1 MEIKDRFEFINQVFE
16 KHINGIETLIEN
28 HSFPKSMLCLYSKVL
43 QIESLR
49 KILEKTDENFYSSQ
63 VLLRTLLEH
72 YLVGYYAYYKTSTE
86 KDDSIGEA
94 YYDEYV
100 KSEIIKRENY
110 YFNLD
115 KIKGDL
121 KSENLNGYLSKHGE
135 ELIGLTQVEIDN
147 IHKKASQFSNVRS
160 VIKYLFNVEN
170 QTKAEGIL
178 HTMLFD
184 FLEKYN
190 KLSSYVHG
198 GVSAE
203 VESFNKDDSE
213 KRMEKIEENK
223 TWGISL
229 EANLKFY
236 FLFLLFKDN
245 PDEVLKLN
253 GFLKK

>member
-1 MEIKDRFEFINQVFE
+1 
-16 KHINGIETLIEN
+16 
-28 HSFPKSMLCLYSKVL
+28 
-43 QIESLR
+43 
-49 KILEKTDENFYSSQ
+49 
-63 VLLRTLLEH
+63 RTLLEH

-178 HTMLFD
+178 HTM
-184 FLEKYN
+184 
-190 KLSSYVHG
+190 
-198 GVSAE
+198 
-203 VESFNKDDSE
+203 
-213 KRMEKIEENK
+213 
-223 TWGISL
+223 
-229 EANLKFY
+229 
-236 FLFLLFKDN
+236 
-245 PDEVLKLN
+245 
-253 GFLKK
+253 

>member
-1 MEIKDRFEFINQVFE
+1 MEIKEKFEFIHQVFE
-16 KHINGIETLIEN
+16 KHLNGIEKLIEN
-28 HSFPKSMLCLYSKVL
+28 HQFPKSMLCIYSKVL

-49 KILEKTDENFYSSQ
+49 KILEKSDENFYSSQ

-72 YLVGYYAYYKTSTE
+72 YLIGYYAYYKTSTE
-86 KDDSIGEA
+86 KDDSVGDT

-115 KIKGDL
+115 KIKNDL
-121 KSENLNGYLSKHGE
+121 KSESINGYLSKYGE
-135 ELIGLTQVEIDN
+135 EFTDLTQFEIDN
-147 IHKKASQFSNVRS
+147 IHKKAAQFNNVRN
-160 VIKYLFNVEN
+160 VIKYLFNSDN
-170 QTKAEGIL
+170 QSKEEGVL
-178 HTMLFD
+178 HIMLFD

-213 KRMEKIEENK
+213 KREAKIEENK

-229 EANLKFY
+229 EANLKFC
-236 FLFLLFKDN
+236 FLFLLFNDN
-245 PDEVLKLN
+245 PYEAVKLN
-253 GFLKK
+253 EFLKK

>member
-1 MEIKDRFEFINQVFE
+1 MTIEERFKFIKEVF
-16 KHINGIETLIEN
+16 KNHKDGIETLIEN

-43 QIESLR
+43 QIGSLR
-49 KILEKTDENFYSSQ
+49 KILNKSDGNFYSSQ

-72 YLVGYYAYYKTSTE
+72 FLIGYYVYFKTNTEKNDLVGE
-86 KDDSIGEA
+86 V

-115 KIKGDL
+115 KIKNDL
-121 KSENLNGYLSKHGE
+121 KHEDINGYLSKYGDE
-135 ELIGLTQVEIDN
+135 FRDLTQLQIDN
-147 IHKKASQFSNVRS
+147 IHKKASQFSNVRN
-160 VIKYLFNVEN
+160 VIKYLFNSEN
-170 QTKAEGIL
+170 QSKEENVL

-190 KLSSYVHG
+190 MLSSYVHG

-203 VESFNKDDSE
+203 VESFNKDDFE
-213 KRMEKIEENK
+213 KRKAKIKENK

-245 PDEVLKLN
+245 PDEVMKLK
-253 GFLKK
+253 GFFN